1 MWVISPAVRLR
12 LLRPDLFTGFT
23 LGTSAL
29 HIACFC
35 ASWEVVEALLDMGM
49 DPSARATSGAS
60 PLTYA
65 SFHSRADTV
74 TKWME
79 RFPTFELDRMTEDG
93 GNALTSAV
101 MFGPDKLPTI
111 KAMVEAGANVLYR
124 IDNGSHILHHMAA
137 NIDMDFATAQYILNL
152 AGVRER
158 VDVPMRAMTRKWW
171 LRFKASRLLVKLGN
185 KKLLLRVVST
195 WEGLTPLGSA
205 ARNGN
210 TVVIEVLARDG
221 GADPMAKNAQGLT
234 ALELARRVEGKQ
246 YYHPL
251 LANE

>member
-12 LLRPDLFTGFT
+12 LLRPDLFTGFMI
-23 LGTSAL
+23 GTNAL

-35 ASWEVVEALLDMGM
+35 ASWEVVEALLALGVDPLAQCRGMG
-49 DPSARATSGAS
+49 AITFAS
-60 PLTYA
+60 L
-65 SFHSRADTV
+65 HNRADNV
-74 TKWME
+74 AKWME
-79 RFPTFELDRMTEDG
+79 RFPNFELDRMSEDG

-101 MFGPDKLPTI
+101 LFGPDKLPTI